1 MTVPHPSHGELSLI
15 TPELRYDPLFA
26 KINMWHTPKYPHT
39 IPSKDNFSEKDI
51 YVGKIVCI
59 ILQAVI
65 RIFFLLKNA
74 FRRFLFQSYP
84 YPSGGPGAARRINT

>member
-1 MTVPHPSHGELSLI
+1 M
-15 TPELRYDPLFA
+15 
-26 KINMWHTPKYPHT
+26 

-51 YVGKIVCI
+51 YVGKFVCI

-65 RIFFLLKNA
+65 QIFFLLKNA

-84 YPSGGPGAARRINT
+84 YPSGGSGAARRINT